1 MARNLVDAAQG
12 LLLGTMVGDA
22 MGMPVKGWPW
32 RRIASTYGMLRGF
45 VPGRL
50 PAGTFT
56 DETEMTLAVC
66 DGLVAGGGFSAD
78 VVAHALA
85 GRFTLWRG
93 YDTRTCNFI
102 SKVRSGQA
110 WNQGGESWTNG
121 PAVRCSPVGLLYCGA
136 EDLKEMAEACCRI
149 TDDHPN
155 ALAGAVVHAVA
166 MAEVVRQGLLDM
178 TIDRDE
184 FVRLLV
190 RTSTEYG
197 EALSRRLERVADV
210 SLSGDLETRA
220 RTMAQVFPLDS
231 SAVGSVPA
239 ALAAFLS
246 AEGFEEAVA
255 IAVNAGGDT
264 DSIGA
269 LTGALAGAYYGASA
283 IAEDLLD
290 GLNPDDEGKELADM
304 LGRALAELARKGPA
318 GSLDIGGDEDG
329 S

>member
-1 MARNLVDAAQG
+1 MAKNLVDAAQG
-12 LLLGTMVGDA
+12 FLLGTMVGDA

-56 DETEMTLAVC
+56 DETEMTLAVTE
-66 DGLVAGGGFSAD
+66 GLVAGGGFSAD

-102 SKVRSGQA
+102 SKVRSGQP
-110 WNQGGESWTNG
+110 WNLGGESWTNG
-121 PAVRCSPVGLLYCGA
+121 PAVRCGPIGLLYCGA

-155 ALAGAVVHAVA
+155 ALAGAVVQAVA
-166 MAEVVRQGLLDM
+166 MAE
-178 TIDRDE
+178 T
-184 FVRLLV
+184 VRLGVIDMRVDRAAFVELLV
-190 RTSTEYG
+190 ATSSEYG
-197 EALSRRLERVADV
+197 DALSRGLERLADV
-210 SLSGDLETRA
+210 SLSGDLESRS
-220 RTMAQVFPLDS
+220 RRLAQVFPMDS

-246 AEGFEEAVA
+246 ADGFEEAVA

-290 GLNPDDEGKELADM
+290 GLNPDDEGRQLADM
-304 LGRALAELARKGPA
+304 LGHGLADLARKGAA
-318 GSLDIGGDEDG
+318 GFLDMGDGEDG
-329 S
+329 K